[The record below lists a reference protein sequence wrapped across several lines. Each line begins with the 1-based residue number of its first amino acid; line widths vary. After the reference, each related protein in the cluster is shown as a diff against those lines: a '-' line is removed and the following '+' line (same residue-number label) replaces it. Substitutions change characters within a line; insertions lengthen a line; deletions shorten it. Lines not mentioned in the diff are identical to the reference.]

1 MSDVRHAIR
10 VLLAQPLFSLV
21 ALATLA
27 LGIGANTAIFSLVQ
41 NILLA
46 PPPYRDGER
55 LVFTW
60 NSYPKMG
67 LAQAN
72 VSIPDYLDRRTQA
85 SALEESTLFANA
97 NLNLAD
103 EGQPERVRAL
113 RRCR

>member
-1 MSDVRHAIR
+1 MRDVRHAIR
-10 VLLAQPLFSLV
+10 VLLAQPLFTLV

-46 PPPYRDGER
+46 PAPYRDADR

-67 LAQAN
+67 LPQAS
-72 VSIPDYLDRRTQA
+72 VSIPDYI
-85 SALEESTLFANA
+85 SI
-97 NLNLAD
+97 
-103 EGQPERVRAL
+103 
-113 RRCR
+113 